1 METVLIDTNIIIGR
15 VRNEPRA
22 LTALAKVEGSSLVIC
37 DAVLAEVLS
46 GARNKTEYDAT
57 FRELNQQFH
66 SLPFTMVVSRH
77 FRDIMGYHARD
88 NGVHFAVTG
97 LSFQI
102 SASPANGSLSRLTSR
117 STSSTKRA
125 EMLFFLRRLSMV
137 AVRLNL
143 GGIERV
149 SLTVIALRIAGPS
162 YVNVPAQV
170 RFDRMWPES
179 FLRGA

>member
-88 NGVHFAVTG
+88 KGVHFADYLIAAIAIAHDVPLLTLNTKHFKGIKG
-97 LSFQI
+97 LKL
-102 SASPANGSLSRLTSR
+102 A
-117 STSSTKRA
+117 
-125 EMLFFLRRLSMV
+125 
-137 AVRLNL
+137 
-143 GGIERV
+143 
-149 SLTVIALRIAGPS
+149 
-162 YVNVPAQV
+162 
-170 RFDRMWPES
+170 
-179 FLRGA
+179 